1 MLLFIL
7 VFTIVQSIL
16 AVTRDSQC
24 CLPFAYFS
32 AIPNLILFPPSLFQF
47 PAMRLVADFIAT
59 MFFTHGFFL
68 TERPFF
74 NLPVKKNINSYF
86 FSELKTLL
94 SFLFYCYSLGMFQ
107 ITYN

>member
-1 MLLFIL
+1 MLFALCL
-7 VFTIVQSIL
+7 LLSS
-16 AVTRDSQC
+16 SQQTS
-24 CLPFAYFS
+24 LS
-32 AIPNLILFPPSLFQF
+32 PSFFQF
-47 PAMRLVADFIAT
+47 PAMRLVADFTAT

-74 NLPVKKNINSYF
+74 NLPVKKNIYLYF
-86 FSELKTLL
+86 FSELKTLP

>member
-16 AVTRDSQC
+16 AVARGSQC
-24 CLPFAYFS
+24 CFPFAFFS
-32 AIPNLILFPPSLFQF
+32 ALPSGLLSPPSLFQF
-47 PAMRLVADFIAT
+47 PARRLVAGFIAT

-74 NLPVKKNINSYF
+74 NLPVKKNIYLYC
-86 FSELKTLL
+86 FSELKTLP
-94 SFLFYCYSLGMFQ
+94 SFLFYCYSFGMIQ
-107 ITYN
+107 IT